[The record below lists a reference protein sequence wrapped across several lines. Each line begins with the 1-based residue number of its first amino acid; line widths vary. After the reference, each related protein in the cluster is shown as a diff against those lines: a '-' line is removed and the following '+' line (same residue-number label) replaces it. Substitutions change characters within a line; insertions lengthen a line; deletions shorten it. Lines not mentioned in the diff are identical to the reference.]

1 MGLLSRLFRGLKK
14 AARLAGWS
22 LSLVLATQTAFADE
36 LTSLKKISPAE
47 AQSLRALLQQPQ
59 PEGLTAQSLNQ
70 WYREQD
76 AAAFKL
82 GDPNEQ
88 ERILRAW
95 FAVSPLDAK
104 WSLGTYLVGNSSNIE
119 EGFMLMEEALRDQKH
134 PVHMVRFRSRLALAY
149 IDSHQNKKAA
159 DLLQQAGAIILKEF
173 SRFRANVN
181 GYWSVRAE
189 MEYHRTKARLLSRQ
203 GNYEASVLEAKLAK
217 DKGFE
222 LPKWEMYSP
231 TRDLQIGR
239 SWHVASAIELGA
251 SLIESGR
258 IFEAQES
265 LREALSILN
274 KYQFTE
280 DQMGYFYR
288 RVSDLY
294 FAQGRYA
301 DALRIAQKVR
311 RLELDKGL
319 SDATPQS
326 LHSRLRINKNLVAQ
340 NRWQE
345 ALQEFESID
354 KSVGDNDR
362 LKPIARMVNLRGLT
376 LLNNGR
382 TEDAANLFRGSLT
395 NTIDNFGAEHYFSAF
410 TRGLYGM
417 ALAKDPARQ
426 TLALSELAQ
435 ATRNL
440 SAPDSLSTQFEES
453 PFRLALR
460 QDIYKTYIRLLAK
473 NQANQPN
480 AAELAFAASNHLMV
494 SSVQQAISE
503 AAARAAIKKPG
514 LGQVARLDQDA
525 KTELSTLYGYITAQ
539 AGESQQQKLNPEVVK
554 AMRQRVTEIET
565 LRRGYK
571 TQIQK
576 EYPEYFQLLQPKA
589 PSPSD
594 IAKLLGNQ
602 EVLVSIVP
610 MDDETYVFAIDKSG
624 QTRLHRS
631 AINQKQIAEAVKSLR
646 TTLDVADKGS
656 KAPRFNFEK
665 SYLLYQQLLSPIEGM
680 LTGKEHL
687 IVATSGSLGQLPF
700 AVLVKQAWAKADHA
714 QAPWLIRDIGISH
727 VSSSSAW
734 VALKELAKTPSGSK
748 PMMAWGDPSFA
759 VNANSSSGKTAVRA
773 MLNQHAAYA
782 DIEKNSVNQLQYASL
797 PPLPETRDE
806 VLSLAKLLNADLKT
820 DVFLGEQATRESV
833 IKASDDA
840 KLYDQQ
846 IVVFATHGLLPGD
859 LPKLEQPALAMS
871 AVTDPNSSPLLTLED
886 VMGLR
891 LNADWVVLSACNTAG
906 ADGKVEEALSGLAR
920 GFFYAGSRSLLVTHW
935 SVESESAM
943 RLTTRTFEA
952 YKKQPQISRAQALR
966 QSMLHLMQTPAYA
979 HPTFWAPYA
988 LVGEGA
994 R

>member
-1 MGLLSRLFRGLKK
+1 MACLPRLFRGLYKT
-14 AARLAGWS
+14 AQWAGLCW
-22 LSLVLATQTAFADE
+22 VFVCHTAIADE
-36 LTSLKKISPAE
+36 LASLQKITAQE
-47 AQSLRALLQQPQ
+47 AQALRALLQQPQ
-59 PEGLTAQSLNQ
+59 PEGMTPQSLNQ
-70 WYREQD
+70 WYRNQD
-76 AAAFKL
+76 AIAFKL

-88 ERILRAW
+88 ERNLRAW
-95 FAVSPLDAK
+95 FAASPSIEAK
-104 WSLGTYLVGNSSNIE
+104 WPLGSFLISNSSNTA
-119 EGFMLMEEALRDQKH
+119 EGFALLEDILREQKH
-134 PVHMVRFRSRLALAY
+134 PVHMVRIRSRLALGY
-149 IDSHQNKKAA
+149 LDEHQLKKAA
-159 DLLQQAGAIILKEF
+159 ALLQEAGVIIPRDF
-173 SRFRANVN
+173 SRFRTNVI
-181 GYWSVRAE
+181 GFWAVRAE
-189 MEYHRTKARLLSRQ
+189 MEYHRTKARLLLRQ
-203 GNYEASVLEAKLAK
+203 GNFEASIAEATLAK
-217 DKGFE
+217 DKGAE
-222 LPKWEMYSP
+222 LTKWEMYATP
-231 TRDLQIGR
+231 RDVQSGR
-239 SWHVASAIELGA
+239 SLHVASAVEHA
-251 SLIESGR
+251 VSLIEIGR

-265 LREALSILN
+265 LREALSLLN

-280 DQMGYFYR
+280 DQMGFFYR
-288 RVSDLY
+288 RVADLY
-294 FAQGRYA
+294 FAQGRYD
-301 DALRIAQKVR
+301 DALRIAQKLR
-311 RLELDKGL
+311 RLELDIGL
-319 SDATPQS
+319 ADATAQS
-326 LHSRLRINKNLVAQ
+326 IFSRLRINKSLVAQ
-340 NRWQE
+340 KRWPE
-345 ALQEFESID
+345 ALQEFESLD
-354 KSVGDNDR
+354 KAIGENDR
-362 LKPIARMVNLRGLT
+362 LRPIARMVDLRGLT

-382 TEDAANLFRGSLT
+382 TQDAASMFRGSLT
-395 NTIDNFGAEHYFSAF
+395 NSINNFGAEHYFTAF
-410 TRGLYGM
+410 KRGLYGM

-426 TLALSELAQ
+426 EMALSELAQ

-440 SAPDSLSTQFEES
+440 SAPDSLSNQFEES

-460 QDIYKTYIRLLAK
+460 QDIYKTYIRLLAH
-473 NQANQPN
+473 NPAAQPN
-480 AAELAFAASNHLMV
+480 AAALAFAASNHLMV
-494 SSVQQAISE
+494 SSVQQAISD

-514 LGQVARLDQDA
+514 LGQVARMDQDA
-525 KTELSTLYGYITAQ
+525 KTELNTLYGYISAQ

-554 AMRQRVTEIET
+554 AMRQRVSEIET

-589 PSPSD
+589 PSPADVAS
-594 IAKLLGNQ
+594 LLGQ
-602 EVLVSIVP
+602 EEILVSIVP
-610 MDDETYVFAIDKSG
+610 MEDETYVFAIDKTG

-631 AINQKQIAEAVKSLR
+631 ALTQKQITDAVKTLR
-646 TTLDVADKGS
+646 STLDVADRGS
-656 KAPRFNFEK
+656 KAPRFNFDT
-665 SYLLYQQLLSPIEGM
+665 SYRLYQQLLSPFEDM
-680 LTGKEHL
+680 LSGKEHL
-687 IVATSGSLGQLPF
+687 IVATSGALGQLPF
-700 AVLVKQAWAKADHA
+700 AVLVKQPWAKTDHA

-734 VALKELAKTPSGSK
+734 VALKALAKTPSGKK
-748 PMMAWGDPSFA
+748 PLMAWGDPSFA
-759 VNANSSSGKTAVRA
+759 VNANSSSGKSNVRA

-782 DIEKNSVNQLQYASL
+782 DLEKNSVNQLQYASL

-943 RLTTRTFEA
+943 RLTTHTFEL
-952 YKKQPQISRAQALR
+952 YKTKPLISRAQALR
-966 QSMLHLMQTPAYA
+966 QSMLHLMQTSAYA

>member
-1 MGLLSRLFRGLKK
+1 MRLLSRLFRGLKK
-14 AARLAGWS
+14 TAHLAS
-22 LSLVLATQTAFADE
+22 LCLIFASNLAFADE
-36 LTSLKKISPAE
+36 LTSLQKISPAE
-47 AQSLRALLQQPQ
+47 AQSLRAILQQPQ
-59 PEGLTAQSLNQ
+59 PEGLTTQSLNQ
-70 WYREQD
+70 WYQNQD

-82 GDPNEQ
+82 GDPNER
-88 ERILRAW
+88 ERVLRAW
-95 FAVSPLDAK
+95 FAASPNIDAK
-104 WSLGTYLVGNSSNIE
+104 WSLGSYLMTNSSNTA
-119 EGFMLMEEALRDQKH
+119 EGFRLMEDVIREQKH
-134 PVHMVRFRSRLALAY
+134 PVHMVRVRSRLAQGY
-149 IDSHQNKKAA
+149 IDEHQIKKASA
-159 DLLQQAGAIILKEF
+159 LLEEAGVIIHRDF
-173 SRFRANVN
+173 SRFRTNVM

-189 MEYHRTKARLLSRQ
+189 MEYHKTKARLLLRQ
-203 GNYEASVLEAKLAK
+203 GNFEASITEAKIAK

-222 LPKWEMYSP
+222 LNKWEMYAGS
-231 TRDLQIGR
+231 RQLEYGR
-239 SWHVASAIELGA
+239 SWHASSAVELAA
-251 SLIESGR
+251 SQIESGR

-265 LREALSILN
+265 LREALSILK

-288 RVSDLY
+288 RVADLY

-301 DALRIAQKVR
+301 DSLRISQKLRNLESKSGLTEASAQ
-311 RLELDKGL
+311 
-319 SDATPQS
+319 SIF
-326 LHSRLRINKNLVAQ
+326 SRMRINKNLVAQ
-340 NRWQE
+340 KRWQE
-345 ALQEFESID
+345 ALYEFENID
-354 KSVGDNDR
+354 KTVGDNDR
-362 LKPIARMVNLRGLT
+362 LKPIARMVDLRGLT

-382 TEDAANLFRGSLT
+382 TDEAANLFRSSLT
-395 NTIDNFGAEHYFSAF
+395 NTINNFGAEHYFTAF
-410 TRGLYGM
+410 KRGLYGM

-426 TLALSELAQ
+426 ALALNELAQ

-440 SAPDSLSTQFEES
+440 SAPDSLSNQFEES

-460 QDIYKTYIRLLAK
+460 QDIYKTFIRLLAQ
-473 NQANQPN
+473 NQATQPN
-480 AAELAFAASNHLMV
+480 AAALAFAASNHLMV

-539 AGESQQQKLNPEVVK
+539 SAESQQQKLNPEVVK
-554 AMRQRVTEIET
+554 AMRQRVVEIET

-631 AINQKQIAEAVKSLR
+631 AINQKQIAEAVKTVRS
-646 TTLDVADKGS
+646 TLDVADQGM

-665 SYLLYQQLLSPIEGM
+665 SHLLYQQLLGPVEGM
-680 LTGKEHL
+680 LSGKEHL
-687 IVATSGSLGQLPF
+687 IVATSGALGQLPF
-700 AVLVKQAWAKADHA
+700 AVLVKQPWAKNDHA

-734 VALKELAKTPSGSK
+734 VALKELAKTPSGNK

-759 VNANSSSGKTAVRA
+759 VNANSSSGKTAVRS

-846 IVVFATHGLLPGD
+846 ILVFATHGLLPGD

-943 RLTTRTFEA
+943 RLTTRTFEV

-966 QSMLHLMQTPAYA
+966 QSMLHLMQTTAYA